1 MISIVVVS
9 TKNRPEKSLTA
20 WGRNGEAQVS
30 YRYTLSLPMLNG
42 IALSKVKV
50 SQKNVDVP
58 ALRPFLLRRAAAR
71 HPRVTA
77 QPAGSMDA
85 AQAFSVP
92 KIGVVTKI
100 TLEQFFYAAL
110 LV

>member
-9 TKNRPEKSLTA
+9 TKQARKEPHPR
-20 WGRNGEAQVS
+20 GRNGEAQVS

-92 KIGVVTKI
+92 KIGVNYNI